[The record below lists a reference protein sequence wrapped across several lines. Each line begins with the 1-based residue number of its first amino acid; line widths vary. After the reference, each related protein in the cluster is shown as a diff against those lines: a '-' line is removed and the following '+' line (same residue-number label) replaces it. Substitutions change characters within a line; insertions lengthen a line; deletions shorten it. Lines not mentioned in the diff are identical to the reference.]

1 MFSQPEKNI
10 EQFHV
15 DPGMSVADLGS
26 GTGYYCL
33 AVSDF
38 VGDTGVVYAIDV
50 QKELITK
57 LKNDAERLHKT
68 NIKTIWSDIEE
79 ENGST
84 LSDSVVDR
92 VLIANTLFQVE
103 HKVGLIKEA
112 KRILKKNGKMLL
124 VDWSDSF
131 DGLGPHT
138 DEVITEANAKKM
150 CEENGF
156 AFDRNIQAGDHH
168 YGMIFKLA
176 N

>member
-26 GTGYYCL
+26 GAGFYSL
-33 AVSDF
+33 AVSDV
-38 VGDTGVVYAIDV
+38 VGDTGTVYAIDV
-50 QKELITK
+50 QKDLIQK
-57 LKNDAERLHKT
+57 LKNEADKRQKK

-79 ENGST
+79 VHGST
-84 LSDSVVDR
+84 LNDAVVDR

-103 HKVGLIKEA
+103 HKEGLIKEA
-112 KRILKKNGKMLL
+112 HRILRKNGKMLL

-131 DGLGPHT
+131 GGLGPHKE
-138 DEVITEANAKKM
+138 DVIIEERAKKI

-156 AFDRNIQAGDHH
+156 VFEKKISAGDHH